1 MVVLVLLSELRRIV
15 VVALVVIPDCVQ
27 AILGVNKGF
36 FSMTLVV
43 RVLSM
48 ILVMKDWSSV
58 VLISVII
65 FDMTTK
71 AILTTKAIRLVLLCG
86 PVIKHAMDSSH
97 LCNSYDR

>member
-1 MVVLVLLSELRRIV
+1 MLVLLSELRRIV

-71 AILTTKAIRLVLLCG
+71 AIRLVLLCG